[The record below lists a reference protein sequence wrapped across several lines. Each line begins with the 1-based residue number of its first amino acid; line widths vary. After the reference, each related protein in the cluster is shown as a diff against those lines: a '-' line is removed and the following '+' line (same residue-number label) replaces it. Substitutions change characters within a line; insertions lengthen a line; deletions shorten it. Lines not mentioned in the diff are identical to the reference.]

1 MTLPRQLIT
10 NTLSNVMSI
19 NNYEEYWFQNT
30 ETTSFFSHNNN
41 VREQQFT
48 KVYPGSARD
57 PPFIVS
63 AKRSENLLFLHI
75 NVCIS
80 QVFQKSLS
88 STEAIPQWGWATAN
102 FAGRLLGGG
111 NLMWSDFDYLNL
123 LKS

>member
-1 MTLPRQLIT
+1 
-10 NTLSNVMSI
+10 MSI

-41 VREQQFT
+41 VGEQQFT

-57 PPFIVS
+57 PPFIAN

-80 QVFQKSLS
+80 QVFQKSLR

>member
-41 VREQQFT
+41 VGEQQFT

-63 AKRSENLLFLHI
+63 AKRSENLFLHI

-80 QVFQKSLS
+80 QVFQKLLR
-88 STEAIPQWGWATAN
+88 STEAIPPVGVGHGKLCWEVIGW
-102 FAGRLLGGG
+102 
-111 NLMWSDFDYLNL
+111 WKSDVE
-123 LKS
+123 

>member
-41 VREQQFT
+41 VREQFT
-48 KVYPGSARD
+48 KVYSGSARD

-80 QVFQKSLS
+80 QVFQKSLR

>member
-41 VREQQFT
+41 VGEQQFT

-80 QVFQKSLS
+80 QVFQKSLR
-88 STEAIPQWGWATAN
+88 STEAIPHTAN